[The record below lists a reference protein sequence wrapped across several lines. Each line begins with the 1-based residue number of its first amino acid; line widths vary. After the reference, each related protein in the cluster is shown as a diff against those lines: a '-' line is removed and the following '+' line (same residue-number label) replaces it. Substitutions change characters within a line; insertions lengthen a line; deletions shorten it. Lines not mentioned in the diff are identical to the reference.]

1 MRFNPALNIAMVAAC
16 PFPTSQGSQ
25 VLIRELSETLAR
37 RGHRVH
43 VVTYHFGEDQ
53 DCRGVKIHR
62 IPQIFPYRKF
72 RSGPEIRKPILDL
85 LLARKLDQ
93 VVREEKIQII
103 HAHNYEAPL
112 AAVPARALRKVPLVY
127 HSHNT
132 MSDEFYTYFRL
143 KFPQFLALFAAH
155 IMDKTIPRQAD
166 FIIAVNRKVA
176 DFLIQRGV
184 PPYKIKYIP
193 PGIEFGPLPQPNPAL
208 RRVLNLGDGPLILY
222 VGNLDGYQRLDLLIR
237 ALRIT
242 FASHPDAKFVL
253 LTGSDVRPF
262 RRVLLDSGLDD
273 RTVIFERLSFQQIKE
288 ICALGT
294 IAVNTRISWS
304 GFPIKLLN
312 YMAAGL
318 PVVAFSGSAAPVEHG
333 VTGILVP
340 PQDIEAF
347 AAAMLKLLD
356 DQDLCS
362 RMGIEARKIAQRDYS
377 WDEIASLIEAR
388 YYQLLGI
395 SPSIVLSEDKERF
408 STAVEF
414 S

>member
-143 KFPQFLALFAAH
+143 KFPQFLARFAAH
-155 IMDKTIPRQAD
+155 IMDKT
-166 FIIAVNRKVA
+166 
-176 DFLIQRGV
+176 
-184 PPYKIKYIP
+184 IP

-377 WDEIASLIEAR
+377 WNEIASLIEAR

>member
-1 MRFNPALNIAMVAAC
+1 MRPGPALNIAMVAAC

-25 VLIRELSETLAR
+25 VLIRELSESLVR

-43 VVTYHFGEDQ
+43 VVTYHFGEEQ
-53 DCRGVKIHR
+53 VCRGVKIHR

-93 VVREEKIQII
+93 VVCEEKIQII

-112 AAVPARALRKVPLVY
+112 AAIPARVLRKIPLVY

-143 KFPQFLALFAAH
+143 KFPQFLARFAAH
-155 IMDKTIPRQAD
+155 IMDRTIPRQAD
-166 FIIAVNRKVA
+166 FIIAINRKVA
-176 DFLIQRGV
+176 DFLIQKGIPASR
-184 PPYKIKYIP
+184 IKFIP
-193 PGIEFGPLPQPNPAL
+193 PGIDFGDLPRPNPDL
-208 RRVLNLGDGPLILY
+208 RRILNLGDGPLILY
-222 VGNLDGYQRLDLLIR
+222 VGNLDGYQRLDLLMR

-242 FASHPDAKFVL
+242 FASHPSAKFVL

-262 RRVLLDSGLDD
+262 RKAVLEFGLDD
-273 RTVIFERLSFQQIKE
+273 RMVILERLPFQQVKE
-288 ICALGT
+288 ICALGS

-312 YMAAGL
+312 YMVAGL
-318 PVVAFSGSAAPVEHG
+318 PVVAFSGSAAPIEHG
-333 VTGILVP
+333 VTGLLVP
-340 PQDIEAF
+340 PQDVEAF
-347 AAAMLKLLD
+347 AAAMLKLLF

-362 RMGIEARKIAQRDYS
+362 RMGVEARKIVRRDYS
-377 WDEIASLIEAR
+377 WDEITSLIEAH
-388 YYQLLGI
+388 YYHLLEI
-395 SPSIVLSEDKERF
+395 SPVVIQSVAEEKFSEAIEI
-408 STAVEF
+408 S
-414 S
+414 